1 MALPWA
7 SGCDWFALTFPAVP
21 FTRSDDFPAYSQ
33 RMTAAKDRV
42 TEAALR
48 LFARQGSSGV
58 SMRDLARE
66 LGIRAPS
73 IYSHFPSKE
82 ALLVSTVTPMLDQL
96 DALLAQGPPQPVT
109 KEARRAWLLRY
120 LDFLSENQVT
130 GRFSMVDAGVQ
141 THPDLKARLFG
152 QHTRIRELLE
162 SFGVR
167 SERQTLSV
175 EGMLCWPSFWHYRL
189 TDTDKARII
198 DDIELIIDAGAG
210 DSQPRNNAANS
221 LP

>member
-1 MALPWA
+1 
-7 SGCDWFALTFPAVP
+7 
-21 FTRSDDFPAYSQ
+21 
-33 RMTAAKDRV
+33 MTAAKDRV

-96 DALLAQGPPQPVT
+96 DALLEQAPAAPVN
-109 KEARRAWLLRY
+109 KESRRAWLLRY
-120 LDFLSENQVT
+120 LDFLSDNQVT
-130 GRFSMVDAGVQ
+130 VRFSMVDAGVQ

-152 QHTRIRELLE
+152 QHTKIRELLTT
-162 SFGVR
+162 FGVR

-210 DSQPRNNAANS
+210 DAQPRNDAANS

>member
-1 MALPWA
+1 
-7 SGCDWFALTFPAVP
+7 
-21 FTRSDDFPAYSQ
+21 
-33 RMTAAKDRV
+33 MTAAKDRV

-96 DALLAQGPPQPVT
+96 DALLAQGPAQPVS

-130 GRFSMVDAGVQ
+130 VRFSMVDAGVQ
-141 THPDLKARLFG
+141 THPELKARLFG

-198 DDIELIIDAGAG
+198 DDIELIIDTHEGDDTRAG
-210 DSQPRNNAANS
+210 DPQTENDAANS

>member
-1 MALPWA
+1 
-7 SGCDWFALTFPAVP
+7 
-21 FTRSDDFPAYSQ
+21 
-33 RMTAAKDRV
+33 MTAAKDRV
-42 TEAALR
+42 TATALR
-48 LFARQGSSGV
+48 LFARQGSNGV

-82 ALLVSTVTPMLDQL
+82 ALLVSTVAPMLDQL
-96 DALLAQGPPQPVT
+96 DEVLAQAPPRPVT

-120 LDFLSENQVT
+120 LDFLSDNQVVV
-130 GRFSMVDAGVQ
+130 RFSMVDAGVQ

-162 SFGVR
+162 SFGVS

-175 EGMLCWPSFWHYRL
+175 EGMLCWPSFWHYSL
-189 TDTDKARII
+189 TDNDKARII
-198 DDIELIIDAGAG
+198 DDIELIIDARAG
-210 DSQPRNNAANS
+210 DTRPQSSAAKT